1 MKYLYDGELEGITK
15 EQVDQWVKNVEGKK
29 VKGYKLDQE
38 VRPTTGTKT
47 ADEL

>member
-1 MKYLYDGELEGITK
+1 MKYLYNGELEGLTK
-15 EQVDQWVKNVEGKK
+15 EEVDQWVKNVESKK

-38 VRPTTGTKT
+38 VKTTGGTKT